1 MLSAPEKILDRL
13 QTIKEL
19 SRIATGNQTDE
30 LLNFSCRIWISFV
43 QLEVFQTLR
52 EFTVNNC

>member
-30 LLNFSCRIWISFV
+30 LLNFSCRIWISLV
-43 QLEVFQTLR
+43 QL
-52 EFTVNNC
+52 